1 MATNTSLIV
10 CEGLLEAITKLDN
23 KLAVIP
29 PKSKTSGPILFSVH
43 KVLTELD
50 TIKGYT
56 HKLIDKFKTKECA
69 EIRILHKVLFI
80 EDIARTR
87 IYTIKYYNQK
97 EEE

>member
-1 MATNTSLIV
+1 MSKTSLIV
-10 CEGLLEAITKLDN
+10 CEGLLEAVTSLDK

-29 PKSKTSGPILFSVH
+29 PTSKTSEPILFGIH

-56 HKLIDKFKTKECA
+56 HQLIDKFKTRECA
-69 EIRILHKVLFI
+69 EIRVLHKVLFI